1 MSLFKPSR
9 GGGFVISTLLLCL
22 PSLFAVFSSMQ
33 VAASG
38 GVGTSALWFIFQV
51 SEYVG
56 VVGILVGAVLTL
68 IKATDGTISKFY
80 VSLMGVS
87 VMLSVFLLWYAFHI
101 YRSPWF

>member
-1 MSLFKPSR
+1 MGIKPSG

-33 VAASG
+33 IATG
-38 GVGTSALWFIFQV
+38 GMGSSALWFIYQV
-51 SEYVG
+51 SEYIG
-56 VVGILVGAVLTL
+56 IVGIIVGAVLTI

-80 VSLMGVS
+80 VGLMGVS
-87 VMLSVFLLWYAFHI
+87 VVLSVFLLWYAFYI

>member
-1 MSLFKPSR
+1 MGVKPSG

-33 VAASG
+33 IATG
-38 GVGTSALWFIFQV
+38 GMGSSALWFIYQV

-56 VVGILVGAVLTL
+56 IVGIIVGAVLTI
-68 IKATDGTISKFY
+68 IKATDGTISKLY
-80 VSLMGVS
+80 VGLMGVS
-87 VMLSVFLLWYAFHI
+87 VVLSVFLLWYAFYI

>member
-1 MSLFKPSR
+1 MTDKPTG

-33 VAASG
+33 VASSG

-56 VVGILVGAVLTL
+56 VVTILVGTVLTL

-80 VSLMGVS
+80 VSLMGLS
-87 VMLSVFLLWYAFHI
+87 VVLSVFLLWYAFHI

>member
-1 MSLFKPSR
+1 MGTKPTG

-33 VAASG
+33 IAVG
-38 GVGTSALWFIFQV
+38 GMGSSALWFIYQV

-56 VVGILVGAVLTL
+56 LVGIIVGAVLTI
-68 IKATDGTISKFY
+68 IKATDGTISRIC
-80 VSLMGVS
+80 VGLMGCS
-87 VMLSVFLLWYAFHI
+87 VVLSIFLLWYAFHI

>member
-1 MSLFKPSR
+1 MGVKPSG

-33 VAASG
+33 IATG
-38 GVGTSALWFIFQV
+38 GMGSSALWFIYQV

-56 VVGILVGAVLTL
+56 IVGIIVGAVLTI
-68 IKATDGTISKFY
+68 IKATDGTISKLYFG
-80 VSLMGVS
+80 LMGVS
-87 VMLSVFLLWYAFHI
+87 VVLSVFLLWYAFYI